1 MAPPAGR
8 GRKLKKIVTVTLQE
22 MRLARAH
29 ASGKV
34 NVEVDSTESVDLTQV
49 LEEMRTQY
57 EAVVMKN
64 KLELEKWFKAKVRW
78 ENLRRT

>member
-1 MAPPAGR
+1 M
-8 GRKLKKIVTVTLQE
+8 
-22 MRLARAH
+22 ARAQT
-29 ASGKV
+29 SGKV

-78 ENLRRT
+78 ENVRRI